1 MDSQPTPS
9 SGEPAPH
16 EGFVSVAVSEL
27 YSREIGQGQ
36 PMIVLHGGPS
46 FGHSYLLPD
55 LDRLSVAY
63 RLIYYDQRGRG
74 RSVSDAPPEEVS
86 IQSEMDDLE
95 AVRSHFQVD
104 QVALLGHSWGGL
116 LAMEYA
122 LRHPERVSHLILL
135 NTAPTSHDDCELFV
149 QGRDA
154 MAPEDT
160 AMLRVLES
168 RPGFAEGDPE
178 ARAAYYRVY
187 FRATLRP
194 PALLDRLIAH
204 LQEDWTR
211 EGILKAEAIGDR
223 LWSETYES
231 PEYDLLPHLTQIR
244 IPTLILHGDYDFIP
258 QACATHIAEAIPG
271 ARLVVLP
278 DCGHF
283 SYIERPDEVRHA
295 LTESFQS
302 S

>member
-1 MDSQPTPS
+1 MDSQLTSS
-9 SGEPAPH
+9 SGEAAPR
-16 EGFVSVAVSEL
+16 EGYAPVAGASL
-27 YSREIGQGQ
+27 YVREIGQGQ
-36 PMIVLHGGPS
+36 PMIVLNGGPS
-46 FGHSYLLPD
+46 FGLNYLLPD
-55 LDRLSVAY
+55 MDRLSDAF

-74 RSVSDAPPEEVS
+74 RSVSDTPPEEVS

-95 AVRSHFQVD
+95 AVRAHFQLD
-104 QVALLGHSWGGL
+104 QVAALGHSWGGL

-135 NTAPTSHDDCELFV
+135 DTAPASHDDCELFV
-149 QGRDA
+149 RERDA
-154 MAPEDT
+154 MAPDDT
-160 AMLRVLES
+160 ALRRVLLS
-168 RPGFAEGDPE
+168 RPEFSEGDPA
-178 ARAAYYRVY
+178 ARAEYYRVY

-194 PALLDRLIAH
+194 PNLLDRLIAH
-204 LQEDWTR
+204 LQQGWTR
-211 EGILKAEAIGDR
+211 EGILKAGAIGDR

-258 QACATHIAEAIPG
+258 QACVAHIAEAIPD

-283 SYIERPDEVRHA
+283 SYIERPDAVRHA
-295 LTESFQS
+295 LSDFFQAN
-302 S
+302 